1 MSTDYSERTYKT
13 IYIKKDGVRSHDS
26 PHLYS
31 YIRKIICNIIV
42 LLLFHRNLYRILTYF
57 GNH

>member
-26 PHLYS
+26 PHLSS
-31 YIRKIICNIIV
+31 YIRKFICNIIV
-42 LLLFHRNLYRILTYF
+42 LLLFHRNLNRILTYF
-57 GNH
+57 GDN